1 MRGLKNYNEVTNMS
15 EEKTIEQ
22 LEAEYKTLLLEKLD
36 REKKAV
42 EELEQKKQA
51 ELLAAQKKKERDEL
65 KEEIKKEMGFTA
77 ISRLDESN
85 KKPVNMV
92 AEAKNFEEF
101 KAGIIAKKQKQG
113 KNVQGLKYED
123 LVQTFH
129 SAGC

>member
-1 MRGLKNYNEVTNMS
+1 MS